1 MRSAVVVHRWL
12 GVALALVFALWF
24 LSGIVLMY
32 WGFPEVTDR
41 DRLSRAPALDPAAIR
56 LSAGQAAASLG
67 DIGFPGDFAREVRLV
82 SADGRPAYDF
92 GAQGGR
98 RGSRIL
104 VFADDGSR
112 PAAVDA
118 QAMDRAAAA
127 WAGHPAEDA
136 EKALVTDVDQ
146 WTVGGLRGVRPLL
159 KYSWSDGQQVY
170 ISGRTAE
177 IVQYTTRSSRFWAYL
192 GAIPH
197 WLYFTPLR
205 RHQGEW
211 YSFVVWSSG
220 TGTMAA
226 LLGLCIAIA
235 ILSPAKRYRHR
246 GRPSAVPYRRWK
258 RWHTIAGLAFGV
270 VTTTWTFSG
279 LLSMG
284 PFPIVDRLS
293 ALVVGARDGAD
304 ARAQAR
310 TGAVSN
316 DDVEVV
322 LRGIEPPP
330 LSAYEVRPPSEA
342 VAMLGDFHV
351 KALALTS
358 FDGEPLYVATN
369 GRGETRVVPL
379 HGPVAEVIGA
389 DRVVSLLRREFGS
402 RLVDVTVLEQYDAYY
417 RDRHRERPLPVVL
430 ARFNDWERT
439 RLYVDPGTARLV
451 GSHKGRDW
459 VSRWLYH
466 GLHSL
471 DFPWLYNHRPL
482 WDIVVIALML
492 GGTALCATSL
502 VLAWQVVRRK
512 TVRLTQPR
520 VRRASAR

>member
-32 WGFPEVTDR
+32 WGFPEVTER
-41 DRLSRAPALDPAAIR
+41 DRLSRAPALDPVAIR
-56 LSAGQAAASLG
+56 LSAEQAAASFG
-67 DIGFPGDFAREVRLV
+67 DVGFPGDFAREVRLV

-92 GAQGGR
+92 GASGGR
-98 RGSRIL
+98 RGSRLL

-127 WAGHPAEDA
+127 WAGRPAGDA
-136 EKALVTDVDQ
+136 AKVVLTEVDQ
-146 WTVGGLRGVRPLL
+146 WTVGGLRGGLPLL
-159 KYSWSDGQQVY
+159 KYSWPDGQQVY
-170 ISGRTAE
+170 VSGRTAE
-177 IVQYTTRSSRFWAYL
+177 IVQYTTRRSRFWAYL

-205 RHQGEW
+205 KHQGEW
-211 YSFVVWSSG
+211 YSVVVWSSG
-220 TGTMAA
+220 IGTMAA
-226 LLGLCIAIA
+226 LLGLCIAVA

-246 GRPSAVPYRRWK
+246 GRPSVVPYRRWK
-258 RWHTIAGLAFGV
+258 RWHTIAGLAFGA

-284 PFPIVDRLS
+284 PFPIVDRFNE
-293 ALVVGARDGAD
+293 LVFAARDASVPHV
-304 ARAQAR
+304 RSR
-310 TGAVSN
+310 IEAVSK
-316 DDVEVV
+316 DDVEVA

-330 LSAYEVRPPSEA
+330 LSAYQVRPPREA
-342 VAMLGDFHV
+342 VVMLGDFEV

-369 GRGETRVVPL
+369 GGGETRIVPL
-379 HGPVAEVIGA
+379 HGPVANAIGA
-389 DRVVSLLRREFGS
+389 DRVVSLLRREFGP
-402 RLVDVTVLEQYDAYY
+402 RLADLTVLEQYDAYY
-417 RDRHRERPLPVVL
+417 RDRHRARPLPVVL
-430 ARFNDWERT
+430 ARFNDWDHT
-439 RLYVDPGTARLV
+439 RLYVDAGTARLV
-451 GSHKGRDW
+451 GSYRGRDW

-471 DFPWLYNHRPL
+471 DVPWLYNHRPL
-482 WDIVVIALML
+482 WDIVVLALML

-502 VLAWQVVRRK
+502 VLAWQVVLRK
-512 TVRLTQPR
+512 TVRLTQLRMRRAR
-520 VRRASAR
+520 VR